1 MTDEATQNEQPENEE
16 GIEFAPFTEMPH
28 ALRAALISSLGGG
41 GINEAGVHGSVL
53 AQTQRLVEEYIKPE
67 LAELTIPGTD
77 ETAPV
82 IVGHDG
88 VKVVDATLL
97 DGYRTTPR
105 FRRGTAVM
113 TDLTS
118 FIGHVNRYK
127 DDHSVIFAKDDQ
139 QAPGLTAVLDYNEA
153 DLHITMPGDP
163 VGEHLKGKPRFGKHR
178 TQFNFPVSPE
188 WRAWTSAN
196 ATHMTM
202 ASFAQFIEDRYVEI
216 IPPAVVASTFTSEDD
231 PIKKFVDSLGGV
243 NKLGGPADLMR
254 IASGLSVHESSVVGD
269 VVRLASGEGSVTFT
283 VEHETQDA
291 KGEKFTVPP
300 AFGVAVPVFRGEAPF
315 CVIAR
320 LRYRKSGG
328 KLVLWYEL
336 YRADLTFD
344 TAVNDAV
351 EKVQSET
358 GLIVWKGQPEA

>member
-1 MTDEATQNEQPENEE
+1 MNDEDQIPETDPATDENYSPVFGAVFGRAGIHE
-16 GIEFAPFTEMPH
+16 GH
-28 ALRAALISSLGGG
+28 
-41 GINEAGVHGSVL
+41 VHGSVIE
-53 AQTQRLVEEYIKPE
+53 QTRSLVEDYMRPDLIE
-67 LAELTIPGTD
+67 LNGPDGLKVPVAIGKNGVEVL
-77 ETAPV
+77 APSQF
-82 IVGHDG
+82 
-88 VKVVDATLL
+88 DA
-97 DGYRTTPR
+97 YRTAPR
-105 FRRGTAVM
+105 FRHGTALM

-127 DDHSVIFAKDDQ
+127 DEHSVIFAKDDQ
-139 QAPGLTAVLDYNEA
+139 SAPGLTAVLDYHEEGA
-153 DLHITMPGDP
+153 EGA
-163 VGEHLKGKPRFGKHR
+163 PRFGKHR

-188 WRAWTSAN
+188 WRAWTSQN
-196 ATHMTM
+196 ATQMNM
-202 ASFAQFIEDRYVEI
+202 MQFAQFIEDRYVEI
-216 IPPAVVASTFTSEDD
+216 IPPAVVASTFTSDDD

-254 IASGLSVHESSVVGD
+254 IATGMSVHESSVVGD

-291 KGEKFTVPP
+291 KGERFTVPA

-320 LRYRKSGG
+320 LRYRKQGG

-336 YRADLTFD
+336 YRSDLTFD

-351 EKVQSET
+351 EKVQAET
-358 GLIVWKGQPEA
+358 GLTVWKGSPE